1 MNISAQIHM
10 LETIALEYILGSRI
24 IGLFQRPWDVVEEGT
39 YDSES
44 EKEQEESWIGKN
56 LVVVESI
63 IGDWK
68 H

>member
-10 LETIALEYILGSRI
+10 LETIALEYILRSRI